1 MLKHISIKS
10 ERDRDR
16 EPELG
21 ISHHCWGP
29 WVVMGPGVGVR
40 RLHRLLELNKDDLIS
55 QSGVH
60 GPAVSAYPGRGGGGG
75 LIEMQNLNSDPT
87 SPSPPPNLCLNK
99 S

>member
-1 MLKHISIKS
+1 MLPHISIKS

-55 QSGVH
+55 QSAFSYYV
-60 GPAVSAYPGRGGGGG
+60 ANVNFLA
-75 LIEMQNLNSDPT
+75 
-87 SPSPPPNLCLNK
+87 
-99 S
+99 